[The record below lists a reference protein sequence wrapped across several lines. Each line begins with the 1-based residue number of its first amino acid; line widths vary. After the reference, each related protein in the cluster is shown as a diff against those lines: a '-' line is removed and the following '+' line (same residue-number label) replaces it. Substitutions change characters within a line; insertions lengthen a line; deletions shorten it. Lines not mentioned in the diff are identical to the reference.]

1 MAQWQGKSKGN
12 LLGYKIFVLCIKKLG
27 IRTAYSVLIFVA
39 FYYFSTAWK
48 SNKAL
53 YYYLHR
59 RHRFSV
65 LKSIVMMYASYF
77 RFGQVL
83 IDKTAISIGLR
94 NRFTYDFDGIEI
106 LKELLA
112 EKKGAILISA
122 HVGNFEVAE
131 YFFADIDF
139 DCQINLVTT
148 DREHTF
154 IKAYFD
160 QISIKTNLNFIIV
173 REDMSHIFEINTCL
187 SNNEIICFTGDRF
200 FPGSKT
206 LQEEFL
212 GESAV
217 FPAGPFSIASRM
229 KVPVAYVYVMK
240 EQNLHYHLYTRRA
253 EVKHRD
259 AQHLLQSYCSS
270 VEQIVKKY
278 PLQWFNYY
286 DFWEQPSQTK

>member
-112 EKKGAILISA
+112 EKKRS
-122 HVGNFEVAE
+122 
-131 YFFADIDF
+131 YF
-139 DCQINLVTT
+139 N
-148 DREHTF
+148 
-154 IKAYFD
+154 
-160 QISIKTNLNFIIV
+160 
-173 REDMSHIFEINTCL
+173 
-187 SNNEIICFTGDRF
+187 
-200 FPGSKT
+200 
-206 LQEEFL
+206 
-212 GESAV
+212 
-217 FPAGPFSIASRM
+217 
-229 KVPVAYVYVMK
+229 
-240 EQNLHYHLYTRRA
+240 
-253 EVKHRD
+253 
-259 AQHLLQSYCSS
+259 
-270 VEQIVKKY
+270 
-278 PLQWFNYY
+278 
-286 DFWEQPSQTK
+286 